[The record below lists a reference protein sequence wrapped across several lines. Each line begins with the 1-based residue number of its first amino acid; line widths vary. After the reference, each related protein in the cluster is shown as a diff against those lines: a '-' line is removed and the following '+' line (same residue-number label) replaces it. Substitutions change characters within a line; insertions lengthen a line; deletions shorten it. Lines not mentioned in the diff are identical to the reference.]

1 MQPIA
6 EQIQDLKEEL
16 NAVILAHNYQ
26 RCEIQQMADFVGDSL
41 GLSQQAVKQDADV
54 IVFCG
59 VDFMAESAAILSPD
73 KTVLLPVK
81 EAHCPMSAMAE
92 APALREAK
100 AKHPDA
106 AVVCYVNSSAAVK
119 AESDICCT
127 SSNAVEVVNSLDADE
142 ILFVPDMN
150 LGNYV
155 SRFTDKKIITWE
167 GHCPVHHQMV
177 AEDILLAKHEHPDAE
192 VLVHPECR
200 AEVIDLADAAL
211 STSGILKHVS
221 ESSSLEFII
230 GTENGMLCGLEAQ
243 NPDKMFYI
251 ASPFAVCVNMK
262 MITPSILLESMEEM
276 KHVVTVPE
284 DLRTKAKLALDR
296 MLAVV

>member
-6 EQIQDLKEEL
+6 EQIKELKEEL
-16 NAVILAHNYQ
+16 NAIILAHNYQ
-26 RCEIQQMADFVGDSL
+26 RCDIQEMADFVGDSL
-41 GLSQQAVKQDADV
+41 GLSQQAVEQEADV

-59 VDFMAESAAILSPD
+59 VDFMAESAAILSPE
-73 KTVLLPVK
+73 KTVLIPVK
-81 EAHCPMSAMAE
+81 EAHCPMSEMAD
-92 APALREAK
+92 APTLREVK

-155 SRFTDKKIITWE
+155 SRFTDKKVITWE
-167 GHCPVHHQMV
+167 GYCPVHHQMA

-200 AEVIDLADAAL
+200 AEVIDMAEAAL
-211 STSGILKHVS
+211 STSGMLKYVK
-221 ESSSLEFII
+221 ESSSTEFII
-230 GTENGMLCGLEAQ
+230 GTENGMLCGLKAN
-243 NPDKMFYI
+243 NPDRQFYF

-262 MITPSILLESMEEM
+262 MITPAILLESMEQM

-284 DLRTKAKLALDR
+284 DLREKAKMALDR